1 MTMHDDHAHGHHH
14 HGAGCNH
21 DHAHHP
27 APTAPPPTDKDGEE
41 RHYFDHIYLSAGHDK
56 NARRTLWV
64 VWLTAATMVVEIAF
78 GWITGSMA
86 LLADGFHMATHAG
99 ALAVAAAAYSYA
111 KRHARNPRYTFGT
124 GKVGDLSGFAS
135 ALLLLLTALFIAIES
150 GMRLFEPVKVAFG
163 EATLVAIIGL
173 VINLVSALLLGHDH
187 SHDHGHSHAHDDH
200 DHDHKGGHADNNLR
214 AAYVH
219 VLTDALTSVLA
230 IAALLAGR
238 YLGWWWLDPAVG
250 LLGAVVIA
258 RWAWGL
264 MKDTAAILL
273 DTAEPA
279 LMARVRGLVEAEGAT
294 IRDLHVW
301 RIGPHAHAAIISLAP
316 GADGARVR
324 ERVQPAAH
332 GTCHGGVRLSVRLRK
347 PVPARSPAL
356 SYRAGPML
364 GCARL
369 FPIVRRPHPPR
380 NMISYLRKEMS
391 KCAGNMR
398 S

>member
-27 APTAPPPTDKDGEE
+27 APAAPPPTDKDGEE

-111 KRHARNPRYTFGT
+111 RRHARNPRYTFGT

-163 EATLVAIIGL
+163 EATLVAIVGL
-173 VINLVSALLLGHDH
+173 VINLISALLLGHDH
-187 SHDHGHSHAHDDH
+187 SHDHGHAHGHAHDDH
-200 DHDHKGGHADNNLR
+200 DHDHKSGHADNNLR

-324 ERVQPAAH
+324 ERV
-332 GTCHGGVRLSVRLRK
+332 
-347 PVPARSPAL
+347 RSL
-356 SYRAGPML
+356 
-364 GCARL
+364 
-369 FPIVRRPHPPR
+369 PR
-380 NMISYLRKEMS
+380 MEHVTVE
-391 KCAGNMR
+391 CG
-398 S
+398 